1 MFSCEYYEVFK
12 NTYFEKHLQTV
23 ASFDQYFHVCLKS
36 SGNVGSIEYFLLK
49 KFIEL
54 LPLVMGS
61 ARDRKFHMTNLR
73 HECLF
78 LLSFYQFVSSFKKKT
93 ELRALL

>member
-36 SGNVGSIEYFLLK
+36 SGIVGSIEYFLLK
-49 KFIEL
+49 KSIEL

-61 ARDRKFHMTNLR
+61 IYVMSVYFYFPFINS
-73 HECLF
+73 F
-78 LLSFYQFVSSFKKKT
+78 PLSKKKT
-93 ELRALL
+93 ELRAFL